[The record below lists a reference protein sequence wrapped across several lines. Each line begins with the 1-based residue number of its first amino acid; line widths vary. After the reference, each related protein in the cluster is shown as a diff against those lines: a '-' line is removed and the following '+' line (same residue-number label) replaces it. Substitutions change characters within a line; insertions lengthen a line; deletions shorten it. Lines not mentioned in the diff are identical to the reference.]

1 MGTMKWKQYDM
12 AFMQKAVERWVKQG
26 TPHEPLSE
34 HIYEII
40 SDLDFALGDSFAFKS
55 GGDGDNGEQLMY
67 LLDAYFRLNPQGEL

>member
-1 MGTMKWKQYDM
+1 MDII
-12 AFMQKAVERWVKQG
+12 MQKAVERWVKQG

-40 SDLDFALGDSFAFKS
+40 SELDFALGDSFAFKS

-67 LLDAYFRLNPQGEL
+67 LLDAYFRRRYLQDKPFNPRFP